1 MTGLKHLFVEDELLR
16 SPAWFPLR
24 IAASG
29 EMTMVSLTEDDYK
42 AASFLDERM
51 LEQPHPQASCGRAL
65 IESAAAKLA
74 PRSHYLFHTGHV
86 GSTLV
91 SRLVGANENFLSL
104 REPALLRAIADGS
117 PMNLDTALALFART
131 WRTTQRAVIK
141 TTSFVNELAEVI
153 LAGDDRPA
161 AIFMFTSPLNYLRGI
176 LGGPNSRLETQALA
190 PARLR
195 RLVRRLGGAE
205 WRSIPCSE
213 GEQVAMSWLSEMT
226 ALHQAALRFES
237 QVLWMNFDAFLSDP
251 LRGLQ
256 TIFRALGALPSSD
269 EVEALVTGAMMRQ
282 YYDAAIFEGAAAC
295 L

>member
-1 MTGLKHLFVEDELLR
+1 
-16 SPAWFPLR
+16 
-24 IAASG
+24 
-29 EMTMVSLTEDDYK
+29 
-42 AASFLDERM
+42 
-51 LEQPHPQASCGRAL
+51 
-65 IESAAAKLA
+65 
-74 PRSHYLFHTGHV
+74 
-86 GSTLV
+86 
-91 SRLVGANENFLSL
+91 
-104 REPALLRAIADGS
+104 
-117 PMNLDTALALFART
+117 MNLDTALALFART

-226 ALHQAALRFES
+226 ALHQAMRH
-237 QVLWMNFDAFLSDP
+237 V
-251 LRGLQ
+251 
-256 TIFRALGALPSSD
+256 RAHSAEADHTDFHRSRPPR
-269 EVEALVTGAMMRQ
+269 EVVVSVSG
-282 YYDAAIFEGAAAC
+282 
-295 L
+295 